1 MSVESAVLDLLK
13 VFEGASGSPEAA
25 TALALA
31 REIDD
36 PGVSA
41 TAKASCAKALGDMFD
56 RLRALAPAVGTS
68 DRLDEIA
75 RKRGRRSAA

>member
-1 MSVESAVLDLLK
+1 MTVVAAVEGLLK
-13 VFEGASGSPEAA
+13 GSAAKGSPEAA

-31 REIDD
+31 REMDD

-41 TAKASCAKALGDMFD
+41 TAKAACAKALGDMFD
-56 RLRALAPAVGTS
+56 RLRALAPAEEQV
-68 DRLDEIA
+68 DKLDELS